1 MGVLVVDRDAEQ
13 GSHTTQKQAAGI
25 GLDYWLMWVG
35 QTISMIG
42 DQFGS
47 MALSILI
54 LQSTRS
60 AMAMS
65 LNVIL
70 SMVPMLLIG
79 PVAGLV
85 LDRVNRKRVLVI
97 ADVCRGVLTL
107 GLGWL
112 IYAGR
117 FTVFHAYGWGVVVS
131 VFRAFYV
138 PGTMAI
144 VPALVPPDR
153 LQRANALQITGSN
166 VAMIAG
172 PALAGVAVKAF
183 GAWFALAADAASF
196 GVSALLISY
205 ARLRFEE
212 RRIPSGRPKLSEL
225 KEGFG
230 FFRAIPLASV
240 LLGLTIMVNACS
252 QPSGIAMNL
261 HILKTL
267 GGDPAF
273 LGSLFSVSAAAS
285 LISSSII
292 ATRKRW
298 PHLGRMAAIAV
309 GGLGLSYIMN
319 GLTPWLWLLPV
330 SMGIA
335 GAMGPLMQI
344 PINTLYQD
352 ITPPDMRGRV
362 FALRTALS
370 QILSP
375 VSFALAGVLLDAFG
389 SRVVLAG
396 LGAILCI
403 GSAAA
408 GTRRELRDV

>member
-1 MGVLVVDRDAEQ
+1 MSRGEGQ
-13 GSHTTQKQAAGI
+13 GSDATQKQTTGI
-25 GLDYWLMWVG
+25 GVDYWLMWVG

-42 DQFGS
+42 DQFGA

-54 LQSTRS
+54 LQRTGS
-60 AMAMS
+60 ATAMS
-65 LNVIL
+65 VNVIL
-70 SMVPMLLIG
+70 NMVPMLLIG

-85 LDRVNRKRVLVI
+85 LDRVNRKRVLVT
-97 ADVCRGVLTL
+97 ADVCRGLLTL

-117 FTVFHAYGWGVVVS
+117 FTILHAYGWGVIVS
-131 VFRAFYV
+131 VFRAFYD

-153 LQRANALQITGSN
+153 LQRANALQVSGRN

-172 PALAGVAVKAF
+172 PALAGVAVAEF
-183 GAWFALAADAASF
+183 GPWFALVANAVSF

-205 ARLRFEE
+205 ARPRFEE
-212 RRIPSGRPKLSEL
+212 RRIPAGRPKLSEL

-230 FFRAIPLASV
+230 FFRSLPLASV

-252 QPSGIAMNL
+252 QPSGIAMNV

-267 GGDPAF
+267 GGDPTF

-309 GGLGLSYIMN
+309 AGLGLSYILS
-319 GLTPWLWLLPV
+319 GFAPWLWLIPV
-330 SMGIA
+330 SMGIS

-370 QILSP
+370 RILSP
-375 VSFALAGVLLDAFG
+375 VSFALAGVLLDTLG
-389 SRVVLAG
+389 SRIVLAL
-396 LGAILCI
+396 LGVILCI
-403 GSAAA
+403 AALAA
-408 GTRRELRDV
+408 GARRELRDV